1 MNASV
6 AGELLL
12 SHMMPCNTIFHRREA
27 VEDMPVVPQQLTYS
41 YHLQPSIEW
50 LYSALM
56 QPDR

>member
-1 MNASV
+1 V